1 MQTSIQLNNNIFL
14 DELQRKGDIE
24 CFDKIMDSHMHYPSI
39 VYSYIRK
46 FRESPRFLLELYS
59 EYFSKKSIIT
69 IFSRNYNY
77 EFKPIE

>member
-24 CFDKIMDSHMHYPSI
+24 CYDKIMDSYIDYPSI

-46 FRESPRFLLELYS
+46 FRESPQFLLELYS
-59 EYFSKKSIIT
+59 KHISE
-69 IFSRNYNY
+69 
-77 EFKPIE
+77 